1 MDVLSFLQSL
11 IGEKYGKIKS
21 ACKGGSWLY
30 TPEGKVKI
38 CILRFVATGEGQILD
53 EFISYDLYEEEVL
66 FIETDKGIIIKEG
79 TKYVFYPKDS
89 YRMDTSGTVSLRG
102 NKR

>member
-30 TPEGKVKI
+30 TPEGRVKI
-38 CILRFVATGEGQILD
+38 CIPRFVATGKGQTLD
-53 EFISYDLYEEEVL
+53 ELTSYDLYEEEVL
-66 FIETDKGIIIKEG
+66 FIETDRGIIIKEG
-79 TKYVFYPKDS
+79 TRYVFYPRDS
-89 YRMDTSGTVSLRG
+89 YHMEW
-102 NKR
+102 KE

>member
-11 IGEKYGKIKS
+11 IGEEYGKIKS

-30 TPEGKVKI
+30 TPKGRVKI
-38 CILRFVATGEGQILD
+38 CIPRFVATGERQTLD
-53 EFISYDLYEEEVL
+53 ELTSYDLYEEEVL

-79 TKYVFYPKDS
+79 TKYVFYPSGS
-89 YRMDTSGTVSLRG
+89 YRMEWRE
-102 NKR
+102 